1 MTTPTQGNA
10 GVLDGEAATYASA
23 VRDALADLPPTE
35 REEVCEDLD
44 GYLADVME
52 ELGED
57 APAGALLARLGPPE
71 AYAAELRAAA
81 GYPSATDTDALARP
95 RPPGLL
101 ALARL
106 RARAAGSAV
115 VGWVE
120 GLPGG
125 VALVTLLRELR
136 PAWWVARAWIIVLA
150 LDWVFGGGPRAPFPS
165 AFGAGQLGGFL
176 LVVLA
181 IAGSVWLGR
190 RASRSRPVRL
200 WSLPVNVLAVLALL
214 PMTSELSNAVEERNR
229 GGYAEVVYMPSGE
242 LTHEDGAPIRN
253 IYPFDSAGTPLS
265 GVYLFDQD
273 GRRIDNLASPDC
285 FFAREPRDTS
295 TGFPLER
302 LTMDTRTGECV
313 RTGQTA
319 PDFSVVIPKPSAS
332 PSAPSGSADSS
343 PSPAPGSA
351 PPTATPTPSTPAPT
365 PTQPAP
371 GS

>member
-10 GVLDGEAATYASA
+10 GVLDGEAVTYASA

-57 APAGALLARLGPPE
+57 APPGALLARLGPPE

-81 GYPSATDTDALARP
+81 GYPSATDADALARP
-95 RPPGLL
+95 RPAGLL
-101 ALARL
+101 TLARL

-115 VGWVE
+115 VDWVE
-120 GLPGG
+120 GVPGG

-136 PAWWVARAWIIVLA
+136 PAWWVARAWIVVLA
-150 LDWVFGGGPRAPFPS
+150 LDWVFVGGPRAPFPS

-190 RASRSRPVRL
+190 RADRSRPVRL
-200 WSLPVNVLAVLALL
+200 WSLPLNVLAVLALL
-214 PMTSELSNAVEERNR
+214 PMASELSNAVEGRDEK
-229 GGYAEVVYMPSGE
+229 GYAEVVYMNGGE
-242 LTHEDGAPIRN
+242 LAHEDGAPISN

-273 GRRIDNLASPDC
+273 GRRIDNLARPDC
-285 FFAREPRDTS
+285 FFSREPRDTS
-295 TGFPLER
+295 AGFPLER
-302 LTMDTRTGECV
+302 LTMNPRTGECV
-313 RTGQTA
+313 RTGETA

-332 PSAPSGSADSS
+332 PSAPPGS
-343 PSPAPGSA
+343 PS
-351 PPTATPTPSTPAPT
+351 ATPTPSTPAP
-365 PTQPAP
+365 PAP